1 MDTMTLT
8 NELQSLDADNF
19 SWKFAVYSTHKS
31 KDGMEL
37 RWNTCGMKGIE
48 NQINKLKDFLLRKPV
63 ADKTVAPYT
72 PFLSD
77 KENIGAIE
85 KDDALIHEQLYDMI
99 QNLQRAEVHAPEDFV
114 TGVLP
119 KNAGFA
125 LVGESKV
132 VEHGDSPERIILM
145 RRGNP
150 FLSASTAPLF
160 TTAGEDLVICNKPIL
175 KMPIAVD
182 FLLIGGVCYILSSS
196 IEKDF
201 SLENRHFVIAG
212 RQMKKLAEHEIV
224 SDYDQLE
231 QVVMTTKNTRK
242 FLDFDKGILEH
253 IVRLPISEREEF
265 LSIYGVTI
273 DHNGHMDTSNS
284 EQCELIIDLL
294 CCRSCLDP
302 LGRLSVG
309 SNIMRR
315 E

>member
-1 MDTMTLT
+1 MDTTTLT
-8 NELQSLDADNF
+8 NELRSLDANMF
-19 SWKFAVYSTHKS
+19 SWKFVLYNTHKS
-31 KDGMEL
+31 KDGLEL
-37 RWNTCGMKGIE
+37 RWNSCGMKGIE
-48 NQINKLKDFLLRKPV
+48 NQVHKLRDFLLRKPV
-63 ADKTVAPYT
+63 ADKMVAPYT
-72 PFLSD
+72 PFISD
-77 KENIGAIE
+77 KENIGALG
-85 KDDALIHEQLYDMI
+85 KDDELIHEQLYDVI
-99 QNLQRAEVHAPEDFV
+99 QNIQRAELHPPEDFV
-114 TGVLP
+114 SGVLP
-119 KNAGFA
+119 KNVGFA
-125 LVGESKV
+125 LVGESKD
-132 VEHGDSPERIILM
+132 VEQGIPPERIILM

-160 TTAGEDLVICNKPIL
+160 TTEGEDVIVYNKPIL

-182 FLLIGGVCYILSSS
+182 FLMLGGVCYFLSSA

-212 RQMKKLAEHEIV
+212 KQMKKLAAHEII

-231 QVVMTTKNTRK
+231 QTVMTTKNAKK
-242 FLDFDKGILEH
+242 FLDFDKNILEH
-253 IVRLPISEREEF
+253 IIRLPIPEREEF
-265 LSIYGVTI
+265 LSTYGVII

-309 SNIMRR
+309 SNIMIR